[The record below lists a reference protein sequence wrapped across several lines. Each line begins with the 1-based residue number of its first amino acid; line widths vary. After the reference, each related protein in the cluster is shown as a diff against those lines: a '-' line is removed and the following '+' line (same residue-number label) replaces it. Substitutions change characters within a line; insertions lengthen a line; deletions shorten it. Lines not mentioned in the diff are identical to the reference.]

1 MAAPHEVPGQEFL
14 HNVPALSGLSGG
26 SCGHGG
32 GRAGLC
38 WAGCRVFHSRV
49 LCFLAI
55 SKCVQANLL
64 LCFYW
69 VCFLH
74 RTALGYVRP
83 TQNISRKQIYR
94 SFLIYFIAN
103 ASVQQE
109 HAPLLLHAVILASN
123 VVMVSEHVPVKVELM
138 VMVSQL
144 VAMLVLQLAK
154 VDPWEAALEADLTRT
169 QISWKK
175 KIPFPHL

>member
-1 MAAPHEVPGQEFL
+1 MQSPNVFKQVFFLTFTEF
-14 HNVPALSGLSGG
+14 ASS
-26 SCGHGG
+26 
-32 GRAGLC
+32 
-38 WAGCRVFHSRV
+38 
-49 LCFLAI
+49 
-55 SKCVQANLL
+55 
-64 LCFYW
+64 
-69 VCFLH
+69 
-74 RTALGYVRP
+74 TALHLDMSDLHI
-83 TQNISRKQIYR
+83 NISRNQIYR

-154 VDPWEAALEADLTRT
+154 VDPWEAALVTDLTRT
-169 QISWKK
+169 QIS
-175 KIPFPHL
+175 